1 MVDLDDNIC
10 IQYMLRIINNFD
22 KKKFKIMDN
31 FKQKQLF
38 ELQINVNFFLMIYLE
53 MFKTS
58 VSEYVFGKLWLHI
71 IPQSVIEHLRTID
84 PIPFGR

>member
-22 KKKFKIMDN
+22 KKKIKIMDN

-38 ELQINVNFFLMIYLE
+38 ELQINVNLF
-53 MFKTS
+53 
-58 VSEYVFGKLWLHI
+58 
-71 IPQSVIEHLRTID
+71 
-84 PIPFGR
+84 